1 MREKEDYDKLEI
13 TIPEL
18 MPKKPE
24 VEVGLDELLEEE
36 EEKEIQHKP
45 SRRAALVISESESED
60 EPMSEQKEE

>member
-36 EEKEIQHKP
+36 KEILHKP
-45 SRRAALVISESESED
+45 SRRAALVISESESDD
-60 EPMSEQKEE
+60 EPMSE

>member
-36 EEKEIQHKP
+36 EKEI
-45 SRRAALVISESESED
+45 
-60 EPMSEQKEE
+60 

>member
-36 EEKEIQHKP
+36 EKEIQHKP